1 MANPDRQPD
10 IAEVYADL
18 VRAAQALS
26 DYRAEIV
33 LAGGLVP
40 LCYRHLFSTKADA
53 PAHLMTFDI
62 DWAVLNEIP
71 LRQGRTIRQAIEAA
85 GYREVLSQF
94 VVPPVAKYQ
103 HERFDDKTPAP
114 VYLDFI
120 TDRPGGPTSRTGR
133 DLTKLDVQADFKVV
147 ALPFVRLLTENSLTF
162 DLASLPQLHL
172 DAPCD
177 VMIPQPACY
186 ALHKLLVSQ
195 RRSDAAKRD
204 KDLAY
209 VYDLA
214 VASHD
219 HWQSIKDE
227 LDRLKAAKRI
237 PAAWWLNV
245 SKIATRNF
253 NDATSD
259 GPVSVARIYAT
270 IGTTVSESNIQRV
283 MARFFRALGF
293 STKGAD

>member
-1 MANPDRQPD
+1 MAIPNRQPD

-18 VRAAQALS
+18 VRATQALS

-40 LCYRHLFSTKADA
+40 LCYRQLFSTGADA
-53 PAHLMTFDI
+53 PAPLLTFDI
-62 DWAVLNEIP
+62 DWAVPNEIP
-71 LRQGRTIRQAIEAA
+71 LRQGRTILQAIEAA

-103 HERFDDKTPAP
+103 HERFDDQTPAS

-120 TDRPGGPTSRTGR
+120 TDRPGGPTSRAGR

-147 ALPFVRLLTENSLTF
+147 ALPFVRLLTENPLAF

-172 DAPCD
+172 DAPCE
-177 VMIPQPACY
+177 VTIPQPASY
-186 ALHKLLVSQ
+186 TLHKLLVSQ

-209 VYDLA
+209 VYELA

-219 HWQSIKDE
+219 HWQSIKAE
-227 LDRLKAAKRI
+227 LDRTKAAKRI
-237 PAAWWLNV
+237 PAAWWKNA

-253 NDATSD
+253 GHASSD
-259 GPVSVARIYAT
+259 GPVSVARIYGTIGAT
-270 IGTTVSESNIQRV
+270 ISESSIQRV
-283 MARFFRALGF
+283 MVRFFRALGLA
-293 STKGAD
+293 SQVA